1 MVKKQ
6 LRDRLKQK
14 QKELKERSSKGN
26 ILFMQPDKEYRMRI
40 LNMGEENEFI
50 FEATQ
55 FYLGGEIKGVISP
68 ASLDK
73 PCAIMEAY
81 EELKNGD
88 DDEKELAK
96 KFSPRSKYLA
106 LVALYK
112 DKSGKE
118 LDDNNPRFVLLTSGV
133 YDEIIDLYLDEDEWG
148 DMTNPEDGYDIK
160 IKRTGSG
167 KTDTEYT
174 VTALKNTPTPKE
186 FRSKVFDLEEE
197 IAKIIP
203 SYEET
208 QNYINEY
215 LGLSDTDD
223 DDEEEKPKKKKV
235 VKKKKVLKKTSDA
248 D

>member
-1 MVKKQ
+1 MAKKQ

-14 QKELKERSSKGN
+14 QKEIKEKGSKGN
-26 ILFMQPDKEYRMRI
+26 ILFMKPDTEYRMRI

-68 ASLDK
+68 ASLDRS
-73 PCAIMEAY
+73 CAIMEAY

-96 KFSPRSKYLA
+96 KFSPRPKYLA
-106 LVALYK
+106 FVALYK
-112 DKSGKE
+112 DSRGKE
-118 LDDNNPRFVLLTSGV
+118 LDDHNPKFVLLTSGV

-148 DMTNPEDGYDIK
+148 DMTNPETGYDIK

-167 KTDTEYT
+167 KTDTDYS
-174 VTALKNTPTPKE
+174 VTACKNTPAPKE
-186 FRSKVFDLEEE
+186 YASKVFDLEEE
-197 IAKIIP
+197 VSKIIP

-208 QNYINEY
+208 QHFINEY
-215 LGLSDTDD
+215 LGLEGDD
-223 DDEEEKPKKKKV
+223 GEEEEKPKKKPMR
-235 VKKKKVLKKTSDA
+235 KKKVLKKTSDA